1 MKALSLLFIASA
13 GITSLS
19 YGQGLLP
26 GKISGDLMT
35 NMNFFSRDSS
45 IKASDNPLY
54 DNLLSGGEAW
64 LGLRYSQEGFDAFVR
79 MDVFNNSNLLVPT
92 QPTTG
97 FGIGAWGI
105 SKDIQ
110 KLNITGGYIYDQ
122 IGSGSIFR
130 SYEDRGLLID
140 NALVG
145 LRLKYQ
151 LSDNISVKAF
161 TGQQKFL
168 FERYQPII
176 KGLSMD
182 GNFNFKN
189 KVFLN
194 PGFGVVNRT
203 LDKTSIDAVVTRT
216 NALPLEQ
223 RKEAKYNMYAGSVYN
238 TLSIGGFSWYVEG
251 ALKSEEAFNDYK
263 GNLEYNSGSFLYST
277 LSYAMEGL
285 AINVTGKRTQN
296 FVMRT
301 SPSENANLGMV
312 GWQPLVAQ
320 IRPQRLIARYMPQS
334 LDWSEMALNGNVMY
348 VPNDNYDF
356 NVSYT
361 HINKLDNEKLYR
373 EAYFETNIRSL
384 RDIRLTL
391 GLHYME
397 YNQEYYQFKPGVSM
411 VKAITPFAEFVY
423 KLSPKQSISV
433 QAQYMDTK
441 QDFGS
446 WAFLQLEY
454 AIAPMWS
461 FAVSDMYNVK
471 PAHTEQKAEHYY
483 NFFIAHTRGANRFSA
498 AWVKQVE
505 GINCTGGVCRYEPAF
520 NGLRVMVTSTF

>member
-1 MKALSLLFIASA
+1 MKRVLPLLVTVGIAS
-13 GITSLS
+13 TT

-26 GKISGDLMT
+26 GKITGDLMT
-35 NMNFFSRDSS
+35 NMNFFSRDTS

-64 LGLRYSQEGFDAFVR
+64 LGLRYSQSGFDAFVR
-79 MDVFNNSNLLVPT
+79 MDVFNNSNLLMPT
-92 QPTTG
+92 QPTSG
-97 FGIGAWGI
+97 FGIGAWSV
-105 SKDIQ
+105 SKDVQ
-110 KLNITGGYIYDQ
+110 DLNITGGYIYDQ
-122 IGSGSIFR
+122 IGSGIIFR
-130 SYEDRGLLID
+130 AYEDRGLLID

-145 LRLKYQ
+145 LRLKYK
-151 LSDNISVKAF
+151 LNDKMDIKAF

-168 FERYQPII
+168 FERYNPII
-176 KGLSMD
+176 KGISFD
-182 GNFNFKN
+182 GAFNIKN

-194 PGFGVVNRT
+194 SGFGVVNRT
-203 LDKTSIDAVVTRT
+203 LDKSSMDAVVTRT
-216 NALPLEQ
+216 NSLPLGDRQ
-223 RKEAKYNMYAGSVYN
+223 DPKYNMYAGSVYN
-238 TLSIGGFSWYVEG
+238 TLSVGGFSWYFEG
-251 ALKSEEAFNDYK
+251 ALKSDEAINDYN
-263 GNLEYNSGSFLYST
+263 GALEFSPGSLFYT
-277 LSYAMEGL
+277 TIGYATEGL
-285 AINVTGKRTQN
+285 AVNFTGKRTDN
-296 FVMRT
+296 FVNRT

-348 VPNDNYDF
+348 VPNDDYDF
-356 NVSYT
+356 NLSYT
-361 HINKLDNEKLYR
+361 YINTLEDLKLYR

-384 RDIRLTL
+384 RNSRLAI

-397 YNQEYYQFKPGVSM
+397 YNQDFYQFKPGVPM
-411 VKAITPFAEFVY
+411 LKAFTPFVEYVY
-423 KLSPKQSISV
+423 KLSPKRSLSV
-433 QAQYMDTK
+433 QAQYMETE

-454 AIAPMWS
+454 AIAPKWS
-461 FAVSDMYNVK
+461 FAVSDMYNTR
-471 PAHTEQKAEHYY
+471 PAHNEEGQHYY
-483 NFFIAHTRGANRFSA
+483 NFFVAHTLGANRFSA